1 MEQQQSNKKGIII
14 FGAIVLIFL
23 VLFLFAYVITG
34 NKGIEER
41 FSSAVGLPNEHNSGG
56 NGIFGF
62 TLEGN
67 HLSYVIILVLVII
80 ATALIYAKYRH
91 KQ

>member
-1 MEQQQSNKKGIII
+1 LEQQQGNKKGLII

-23 VLFLFAYVITG
+23 VLCLFAYIITG
-34 NKGIEER
+34 DKGIEER
-41 FSSAVGLPNEHNSGG
+41 FSNAVGLPSEPDSGD

-67 HLSYVIILVLVII
+67 HLSYVIILALILV
-80 ATALIYAKYRH
+80 ATALIYAKYRT
-91 KQ
+91 

>member
-1 MEQQQSNKKGIII
+1 MEQPQSNKKGIII

-23 VLFLFAYVITG
+23 VLSVLTYIITG
-34 NKGIEER
+34 YKGIEER
-41 FSSAVGLPNEHNSGG
+41 FSNAVGLPSESESGD

-67 HLSYVIILVLVII
+67 HLSYVIILALILV
-80 ATALIYAKYRH
+80 ATALIR
-91 KQ
+91 

>member
-1 MEQQQSNKKGIII
+1 MHQQQDKKKGIII

-23 VLFLFAYVITG
+23 VICLFAFVITG

-41 FSSAVGLPNEHNSGG
+41 FSNAVGLPGEPDSGD
-56 NGIFGF
+56 NGILGF

-67 HLSYVIILVLVII
+67 HLSYVIILALILV
-80 ATALIYAKYRH
+80 ATALIYAKYR
-91 KQ
+91 K

>member
-1 MEQQQSNKKGIII
+1 MEQQQGNKKGLII

-23 VLFLFAYVITG
+23 VICLFAYIITG
-34 NKGIEER
+34 DKGIEER
-41 FSSAVGLPNEHNSGG
+41 FSNAVGLPSESDSGD

-67 HLSYVIILVLVII
+67 HLSYVIILALILV
-80 ATALIYAKYRH
+80 ATALIYAKYRT
-91 KQ
+91 

>member
-1 MEQQQSNKKGIII
+1 MQQQQSNKKGLII

-23 VLFLFAYVITG
+23 VISLFAYIITG

-41 FSSAVGLPNEHNSGG
+41 FSNAVGLPSESGG
-56 NGIFGF
+56 GEKGIFGF

-67 HLSYVIILVLVII
+67 HIYYIIILALVII
-80 ATALIYAKYRH
+80 VTVLIYLKY
-91 KQ
+91 KV

>member
-1 MEQQQSNKKGIII
+1 MEQPQSNKKGIII

-23 VLFLFAYVITG
+23 VICLFAYIITG
-34 NKGIEER
+34 DKGIEER
-41 FSSAVGLPNEHNSGG
+41 FSNAVGLPSESESGN

-67 HLSYVIILVLVII
+67 HLSYVIIVILILV
-80 ATALIYAKYRH
+80 ATALIYLKFRENT
-91 KQ
+91 

>member
-1 MEQQQSNKKGIII
+1 MQQQQSNKKGLII

-23 VLFLFAYVITG
+23 VIGLFAYIITG

-41 FSSAVGLPNEHNSGG
+41 FSNAVGLPSESEGG
-56 NGIFGF
+56 DNGILGF

-67 HLSYVIILVLVII
+67 HIYYIIILALVII
-80 ATALIYAKYRH
+80 STVLIYLKY
-91 KQ
+91 KI